1 MKKYYSILLT
11 FALVGHAPVFAQSAG
26 VTDLAVAGPGARG
39 MGHQVEI
46 QAKVVVLD
54 AVRRTVSLQG
64 PKGRV
69 VTVNVPADVRNFDQ
83 VQVGDMLS
91 ARYTAAVATRLERV
105 AKSGIRERVETV
117 GAVRTQQGDKLG
129 VELGRSV
136 EILAEIQRIDRK
148 HNEVVLRGA
157 ERTVTLVVSPSVD
170 LKTFKVGD
178 EVRAL
183 FIEAALITVD
193 KAAN

>member
-1 MKKYYSILLT
+1 M
-11 FALVGHAPVFAQSAG
+11 GHAPVFAQSAG
-26 VTDLAVAGPGARG
+26 VTDIAVAGPGAHG

-117 GAVRTQQGDKLG
+117 VAVRTQQGDKPG

>member
-1 MKKYYSILLT
+1 M
-11 FALVGHAPVFAQSAG
+11 GHAPVFAQSAG
-26 VTDLAVAGPGARG
+26 VTDIAVAGPGAHG

-46 QAKVVVLD
+46 QAKVVALD

-117 GAVRTQQGDKLG
+117 GAVRTQQGDKPG